1 MLPNHGWAEMN
12 REAEGDELSMAAIV
26 AVAQRGVQGN
36 PSAFVNGT
44 TSVGSYSGP
53 AHTEGLGS
61 SCFSACNAGFPT
73 GLSAHTGR

>member
-26 AVAQRGVQGN
+26 AVAQQGVQGN

-53 AHTEGLGS
+53 ADTEGL
-61 SCFSACNAGFPT
+61 
-73 GLSAHTGR
+73 